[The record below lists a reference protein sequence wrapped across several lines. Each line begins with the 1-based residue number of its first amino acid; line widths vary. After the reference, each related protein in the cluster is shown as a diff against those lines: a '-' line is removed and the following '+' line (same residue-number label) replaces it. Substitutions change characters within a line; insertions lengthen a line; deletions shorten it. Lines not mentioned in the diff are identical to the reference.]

1 MICCCFSSP
10 IQRPLWEKVSK
21 LKPFTKTGLFYNI
34 CQGNVNDSRLVQM
47 HRPDMSNQIKLL
59 VCAFGAEWTAEG
71 WLLTTL
77 KVAMALKRI

>member
-1 MICCCFSSP
+1 MICCRFSSP
-10 IQRPLWEKVSK
+10 IQKPLWEKVSK

-34 CQGNVNDSRLVQM
+34 FKGNVNVQM

-71 WLLTTL
+71 WLLTAL

>member
-1 MICCCFSSP
+1 M
-10 IQRPLWEKVSK
+10 PLWKKVSK

-34 CQGNVNDSRLVQM
+34 FKGNVNDSRLVQM

-71 WLLTTL
+71 WFLTAL